1 MHLFVDAVSRVRETC
16 RQSLPKI
23 ISSLGADFAF
33 STILSRL
40 ATQYDETNNYL
51 LQFNI
56 LYTYEI
62 VIRAIPKD
70 ERVAPMF
77 ATLLKEMSV
86 GIGTGGQV

>member
-1 MHLFVDAVSRVRETC
+1 MDAVSKVRETC

-56 LYTYEI
+56 LYTYE
-62 VIRAIPKD
+62 
-70 ERVAPMF
+70 RVAPMF

-86 GIGTGGQV
+86 GIGTWGHV